1 MHTTSLSEGW
11 GFGDD
16 GGSAS
21 SARSAGPQVGTVVGM
36 DVDGERLV
44 IQSQKRPRY
53 TLQELLSECDAK
65 APMTAEYREWLDAV
79 PVGDEL

>member
-1 MHTTSLSEGW
+1 MMAVPPAVL
-11 GFGDD
+11 DLLD
-16 GGSAS
+16 LK
-21 SARSAGPQVGTVVGM
+21 VGTVVGM

-53 TLQELLSECDAK
+53 TLQELLSECVAK
-65 APMTAEYREWLDAV
+65 APMTAEEREWLDVV